1 MTKYGFPLL
10 LICFVSPQKGLQ
22 TIQVLLL
29 FLTEYGRIKVNC
41 VRFMILVLPPR
52 DQRVDHLAKIFFLV
66 AVLSLFPC
74 HVLLQCQLAGR
85 IHLGQLL
92 FLDIKG
98 FAQRVAVPLQK
109 SVLELL
115 EGYEGPPVETGLV

>member
-1 MTKYGFPLL
+1 MTKYGLSLL
-10 LICFVSPQKGLQ
+10 LICFVCPQKGLQ

-29 FLTEYGRIKVNC
+29 FLAEYGRIKVNC
-41 VRFMILVLPPR
+41 VRFMILPPR
-52 DQRVDHLAKIFFLV
+52 DQRVDHLTKIFFLV
-66 AVLSLFPC
+66 AVLPLFPC
-74 HVLLQCQLAGR
+74 HVLLQSQLAGR